1 MTATSWPQARRIA
14 RAAAT
19 PLDRIELAF
28 PAALGAA
35 LAVPLVA
42 LAPLPAYD
50 AAAMDGYAIAGT
62 GPWQLVGRV
71 LAGDATPVEPLRPGT
86 AVEIATGALVPAGAD
101 AVLPYE
107 QARCRADRVHGEIG
121 SGRHIRR
128 RGDDCR
134 LGEQVLPAGS
144 VVTPASLGLAASLG
158 HDRLTVHRRPR
169 VGVVVTGAELLAA
182 GLPSPGRVRDAITP
196 LLPGL
201 VHSAGGEIAWTI
213 RVTDDKAALI
223 EAMQHPGADV
233 TVVCGATSVGAAD
246 HLRGALD
253 AVAAVVRIHGVAC
266 RPGHPQLFA
275 TMPDGRFVIGL
286 PGNPYAAL
294 VAGLTLLAPL
304 LGQLAG
310 RADRPAVTA
319 RLAGPVTVLGRD
331 TRLVPVARIGSAVV
345 PVGHDRPGLL
355 WGAAEADA
363 LAVVPPGWHGAEVE
377 LLALP
382 GADAAPVGRLV
393 AAAGTGQPA
402 ERSAASPATTA
413 DRPRG
418 LARAQERLPLAAG
431 ASAEA

>member
-1 MTATSWPQARRIA
+1 MTPT
-14 RAAAT
+14 
-19 PLDRIELAF
+19 L
-28 PAALGAA
+28 
-35 LAVPLVA
+35 
-42 LAPLPAYD
+42 
-50 AAAMDGYAIAGT
+50 
-62 GPWQLVGRV
+62 
-71 LAGDATPVEPLRPGT
+71 
-86 AVEIATGALVPAGAD
+86 
-101 AVLPYE
+101 
-107 QARCRADRVHGEIG
+107 
-121 SGRHIRR
+121 
-128 RGDDCR
+128 
-134 LGEQVLPAGS
+134 
-144 VVTPASLGLAASLG
+144 LGLAASLG

-182 GLPSPGRVRDAITP
+182 GLPSPGRVRDAISP

-201 VHSAGGEIAWTI
+201 VHSAGGEIAWTV
-213 RVTDDKAALI
+213 RVTDDKSALV
-223 EAMQHPGADV
+223 EAMRQPGADV

-310 RADRPAVTA
+310 RAARSTVTA
-319 RLAGPVTVLGRD
+319 RLTGPVTVLDRD
-331 TRLVPVARIGSAVV
+331 TRLVPVARVGSAVV

-363 LAVVPPGWHGAEVE
+363 LAVVPPGWQDAEVE

-382 GADAAPVGRLV
+382 GADAAAAGRLV
-393 AAAGTGQPA
+393 TAADP
-402 ERSAASPATTA
+402 EHPVEWSAAPSATA
-413 DRPRG
+413 AERPRG
-418 LARAQERLPLAAG
+418 VARAVERLPLAAG
-431 ASAEA
+431 AEA